1 MESQST
7 PTNPSPNQLENRP
20 LPPKRVTLSDVAN
33 HVGVGLMTVSRAL
46 RKPEMVSEP
55 LRRKIL
61 HAVDELGYVRNRVA
75 SGLASG
81 TAKVV
86 PIIIPT
92 LLHSVYVPLLQ
103 GVYSVLAQHGY
114 QIILG
119 TTEYL
124 VSVEEQLV
132 EAMLGWY
139 PDGLL
144 LSGVDHSARTVAV
157 LRRARIPIV
166 EIMDLSD
173 APMDINVGFSHYRV
187 GVEAAEYFCRKGC
200 TQIAYAGTLT
210 EIDPRSVK
218 RIAGFQTTLT
228 EYGHR
233 SDLIHRSNEPFSIA
247 LGGRLLNELLEKHP
261 TIEAIFFGND
271 DLAAGALFECQRR
284 GIKVPEQLAI
294 MGFNDQEISRSTI
307 PAITSVWT
315 PRLET
320 GQLAAQMLLEALHG
334 RTPAE
339 RRVDLGFKIIQRESS
354 NRERNN

>member
-33 HVGVGLMTVSRAL
+33 HVGAGLMTVSRAL

-92 LLHSVYVPLLQ
+92 LLHSIYVPLLQ

-157 LRRARIPIV
+157 LKRARIPIV

-173 APMDINVGFSHYRV
+173 TPMDINVGFSHYRV
-187 GVEAAEYFCRKGC
+187 GVEAAEYFCRKGY

-218 RIAGFQTTLT
+218 RIAGFQKTLT
-228 EYGHR
+228 EHGHR

-320 GQLAAQMLLEALHG
+320 GQLAAQMLVEELHG

-354 NRERNN
+354 NRERN